1 MEFLAEQLYAL
12 EHELTKNEILR
23 SGILIAFSLGLVLQI
38 VPVMIWL
45 ERKLC
50 AYVQDRIGPNRAALF
65 GTFRV
70 GGFLHTLTDAVKLLT
85 KEHIRP
91 DKANRWLFLIAPFLV
106 VAPVL
111 LTVAVLPWADTVK
124 TSSGGLVPLQI
135 ARLDVGLLYI
145 FAVAGLTV
153 FGILL
158 AGWSSNNKYSLLGG
172 LRAASQLVSY
182 EVGLTL
188 AAVSVMV
195 TFQTVKLEEMVALQ
209 SGWRWGVFYQP
220 LAFVIF
226 LVATFAESNR
236 VPFDLPEGESE
247 LVAGYH
253 TEYTGFKFALFMMAE
268 YVHMIV
274 SSVVVACVFFGG
286 WQMPLWTTDEL
297 VSDIATVVRG
307 GLIAGGIGTLL
318 LGVVC
323 LRRYVTGPRRWKDR
337 SDIEPAFWGAVL
349 LAASASLFVGAF
361 VGAPNISKDAA
372 PWLAAFVQLNIL
384 LLKAGFFLFLYLWV
398 RWTLPRFRFDQV
410 MRLGWKMLMPL
421 ALINIFVTAAVV
433 TFSGRA

>member
-1 MEFLAEQLYAL
+1 M
-12 EHELTKNEILR
+12 
-23 SGILIAFSLGLVLQI
+23 SGILYWLQDLVADNALARAGILIGLSLALVLQI

-50 AYVQDRIGPNRAALF
+50 AYIQDRIGPNRAALF
-65 GTFRV
+65 GTIRA
-70 GGFLHTLTDAVKLLT
+70 GGFFHTITDALKLLT
-85 KEHIRP
+85 KEDIRP
-91 DKANRWLFLIAPFLV
+91 AQSNKFLFLLAPFLV

-111 LTVAVLPWADTVK
+111 LTIAVLPWADDVRLADGRVV
-124 TSSGGLVPLQI
+124 SLQI

-158 AGWSSNNKYSLLGG
+158 AGWASNNKYSLLGG
-172 LRAASQLVSY
+172 LRAAAQLVSY

-188 AAVSVMV
+188 AAVSLMV
-195 TFQTVKLEEMVALQ
+195 TFETVKLEQMVGLQ
-209 SGWRWGVFYQP
+209 EGWRLGVVFQP

-253 TEYTGFKFALFMMAE
+253 TEYTGFKFALFMLAE

-274 SSVVVACVFFGG
+274 SSIVIACVFFGG
-286 WQMPLWTTDEL
+286 WQVPGLPTEEL
-297 VSDIATVVRG
+297 KANIVPVLRS
-307 GLIAGGIGTLL
+307 GLVAGGVVAILL
-318 LGVVC
+318 AIVC
-323 LRRYVTGPRRWKDR
+323 LRRYLTGPHRWKDR
-337 SDIEPAFWGAVL
+337 GDIEPAFWGAVL
-349 LAASASLFVGAF
+349 LVAGA
-361 VGAPNISKDAA
+361 VQLA
-372 PWLAAFVQLNIL
+372 LAAAGVSRLPADAIPWAAAFIQFNVLMM
-384 LLKAGFFLFLYLWV
+384 KAGFFLFLYLWV

-421 ALINIFVTAAVV
+421 ALANIVVTAAVI
-433 TFSGRA
+433 TFSGKI